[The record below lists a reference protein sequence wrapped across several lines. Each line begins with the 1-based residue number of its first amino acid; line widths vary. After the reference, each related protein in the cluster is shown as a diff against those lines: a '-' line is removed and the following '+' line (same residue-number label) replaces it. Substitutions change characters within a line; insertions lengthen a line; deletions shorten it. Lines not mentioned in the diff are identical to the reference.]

1 LTPADLGQ
9 GRQIGLVQGWQS
21 AVGLEN
27 VEQIAERHELKDEP
41 RNAVGTWKIR
51 LRLGDVR
58 VTR

>member
-1 LTPADLGQ
+1 
-9 GRQIGLVQGWQS
+9 VQGWQS